1 MGIIRFA
8 VKSSLA
14 GGIVYY
20 TIQEGLWSN
29 ADDTIKLYGK
39 IYGNVAPY
47 VKENIPKEVANEIP
61 QLPSVGTMTNCAKGM
76 WNNGVKTSIKFVSEL
91 PNHISNGVDSL
102 IAMSGAKEAIE
113 GIKTNGEPTKSQ

>member
-47 VKENIPKEVANEIP
+47 VKENIPKEIP